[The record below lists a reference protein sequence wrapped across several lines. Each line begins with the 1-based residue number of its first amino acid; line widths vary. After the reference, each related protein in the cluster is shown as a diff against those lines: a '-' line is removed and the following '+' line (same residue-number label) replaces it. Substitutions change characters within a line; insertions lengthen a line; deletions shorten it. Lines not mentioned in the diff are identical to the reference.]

1 VRSGLS
7 GAFGK
12 FIQRSGVKAAGKMT
26 LTIGCKFLQKL
37 NGHIIDEDP
46 ADTSQIIFDSRFIR
60 RVVKLL
66 TPLSSLRLVFLYRL
80 LIIIMFLRYTQ
91 VEVLHMNLYSFVIYF
106 TLSGSVQNNQSS
118 TPRKVLDS

>member
-1 VRSGLS
+1 
-7 GAFGK
+7 
-12 FIQRSGVKAAGKMT
+12 MT

-37 NGHIIDEDP
+37 NGQIIDEDP

-91 VEVLHMNLYSFVIYF
+91 VEVLHMNLYSFV
-106 TLSGSVQNNQSS
+106 TLFHTVWICA
-118 TPRKVLDS
+118 K

>member
-1 VRSGLS
+1 
-7 GAFGK
+7 
-12 FIQRSGVKAAGKMT
+12 MT

-37 NGHIIDEDP
+37 NGQIIDEDP

-91 VEVLHMNLYSFVIYF
+91 VEVLHMNLYSFV
-106 TLSGSVQNNQSS
+106 TLFHTVCICA
-118 TPRKVLDS
+118 K

>member
-1 VRSGLS
+1 
-7 GAFGK
+7 
-12 FIQRSGVKAAGKMT
+12 MT

-37 NGHIIDEDP
+37 NGQIIDEDP
-46 ADTSQIIFDSRFIR
+46 ADTSQIIFYSRFIR

-91 VEVLHMNLYSFVIYF
+91 VEVLHMNLYSFV
-106 TLSGSVQNNQSS
+106 TLFHTVWICA
-118 TPRKVLDS
+118 K